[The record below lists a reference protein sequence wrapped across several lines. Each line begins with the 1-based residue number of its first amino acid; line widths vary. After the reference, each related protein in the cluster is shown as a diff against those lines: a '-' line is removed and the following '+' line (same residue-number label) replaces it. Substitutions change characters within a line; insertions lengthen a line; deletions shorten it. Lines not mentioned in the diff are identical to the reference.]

1 MTSVAL
7 VDDHTLL
14 RNGLASVINSFAGY
28 QVLFEADN
36 GKRFTE
42 LLDPKNLP
50 QVVLL
55 DVTMPEMNGYETAA
69 WLKANYPAVKVLA
82 LTMLNDERSI
92 IKMLRNGAKGYL
104 LKDSELTE
112 LKKALDSVVTK
123 GIYINELLYNNIVHS
138 MNNPHIVDEDT
149 ERQKAIDLTERE
161 KEFLRWL
168 CTDKSY
174 KEIANIMF
182 LSPRTIDGY
191 RDILFEKLKVASRV
205 GLVIFAIRNEIVKI

>member
-1 MTSVAL
+1 ML
-7 VDDHTLL
+7 NPD
-14 RNGLASVINSFAGY
+14 
-28 QVLFEADN
+28 
-36 GKRFTE
+36 E
-42 LLDPKNLP
+42 LPEL
-50 QVVLL
+50 VLL

-69 WLKANYPAVKVLA
+69 WIKTHYPQIRVLA
-82 LTMLNDERSI
+82 LTMIHDERSI

-112 LKKALDSVVTK
+112 LKKALDSIVSK
-123 GIYINELLYNNIVHS
+123 GIYINELMYNNIVQS
-138 MNNPHIVDEDT
+138 MNNQVMDEDS

-168 CTDKSY
+168 CSDKSY
-174 KEIANIMF
+174 KEIASAMF

-191 RDILFEKLKVASRV
+191 RDILFDKLKVASRV

>member
-28 QVLFEADN
+28 KVLFEADN
-36 GKRFTE
+36 GRRFTE
-42 LLDPKNLP
+42 MLNPDDLP
-50 QVVLL
+50 EVVLL

-69 WLKANYPAVKVLA
+69 WIKTHYPQIRVLA
-82 LTMLNDERSI
+82 LTMIHDERSI

-112 LKKALDSVVTK
+112 LKKALDSIVSK
-123 GIYINELLYNNIVHS
+123 GIYINELMYNNIVQS
-138 MNNPHIVDEDT
+138 MNNQVMDEDS
-149 ERQKAIDLTERE
+149 ERQRAIDLTERE

-168 CTDKSY
+168 CSDKSY
-174 KEIANIMF
+174 KEIASAMF

-191 RDILFEKLKVASRV
+191 RDILFDKLKVASRV